1 MILAVL
7 LWQFFNFCAS
17 RAAILRGWLCFSLI
31 NAFTSKETNAYSL
44 LFFFQLQLDM
54 TDFYDDDY
62 DLDTEDDDQS
72 VESFADGDDSG
83 NGES

>member
-1 MILAVL
+1 
-7 LWQFFNFCAS
+7 
-17 RAAILRGWLCFSLI
+17 
-31 NAFTSKETNAYSL
+31 
-44 LFFFQLQLDM
+44 M

>member
-1 MILAVL
+1 
-7 LWQFFNFCAS
+7 
-17 RAAILRGWLCFSLI
+17 
-31 NAFTSKETNAYSL
+31 
-44 LFFFQLQLDM
+44 M

-62 DLDTEDDDQS
+62 DLDTEDDDQDS